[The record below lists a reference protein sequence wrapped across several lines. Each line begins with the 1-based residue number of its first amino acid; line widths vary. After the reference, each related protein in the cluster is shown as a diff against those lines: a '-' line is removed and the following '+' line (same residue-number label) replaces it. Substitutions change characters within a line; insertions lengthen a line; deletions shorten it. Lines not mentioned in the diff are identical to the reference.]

1 MTRSAGTVARVSRL
15 AAVPCLLA
23 GVVLVPAGLLTLLR
37 LMQPGQAWAVQT
49 VAFAPFALVGYALA
63 LALLVPVFV
72 HVVRRRTRGVG
83 VAVGLALALAVT
95 GAVLHLAWLA
105 PQFVGTVPAAGLGQA
120 PFRVMN
126 LNVYKGNADPAT
138 VVADAQ
144 EQDVDVL
151 VLEEVTPDWL
161 GALEAHG
168 IAESFPYRAGEPE
181 RLVAG
186 TMVFARDPISAVS
199 RLETSFDSLALDVT
213 LPGAQVHLYAVH
225 PYPPVS
231 GADRWR
237 DDLAALASAAGS
249 DGDLDLIVG
258 DFNATPDHSPFT
270 RLGDLGFRSAA
281 EVANDGWQPTWPT
294 NGTVRILGI
303 SLPRLVQ
310 IDHVLIGPSL
320 TCLWTSR
327 LVVPG
332 TDHSALVTEVA
343 FR

>member
-1 MTRSAGTVARVSRL
+1 MTRAPRLTTVVC
-15 AAVPCLLA
+15 VLA

-37 LMQPGQAWAVQT
+37 LRQPGRAWAVQA
-49 VAFAPFALVGYALA
+49 VAFAPFALVGYGLA
-63 LALLVPVFV
+63 LALLLPVLV
-72 HVVRRRTRGVG
+72 HVVRRGRRRVG
-83 VAVGLALALAVT
+83 VAIALALGVAIT
-95 GAVLHLAWLA
+95 GAVLHLSWLA
-105 PQFVGTVPAAGLGQA
+105 PQFVGAVPAAGPGQA

-161 GALEAHG
+161 GALEANG
-168 IAESFPYRAGEPE
+168 IADAYPHRAGKPG
-181 RLVAG
+181 LGVAG
-186 TMVFARDPISAVS
+186 TMVFARHPISAVHS
-199 RLETSFDSLALDVT
+199 LGTAFDSLELDVAH
-213 LPGAQVHLYAVH
+213 PSGRVHLYAVH
-225 PYPPVS
+225 PSPPV
-231 GADRWR
+231 GDARQWQ
-237 DDLAALASAAGS
+237 DDLAALATATAS
-249 DGDLDLIVG
+249 DRDLDLLVG
-258 DFNATPDHSPFT
+258 DFNATPDHGSLA

-303 SLPRLVQ
+303 ALPRLVQ

-332 TDHSALVTEVA
+332 TDHSALVTELA